1 MKNTPIERRLIDET
15 IEDFHIADFAKATIR
30 EVKAIAAK
38 AEAASGVEFIK
49 MEMGVPG
56 LPPSAVGVKAE
67 IDALQQGIASLY
79 PDINGLPALKEE
91 ASRFIKA
98 FINVDAGAG
107 RLCARN
113 RLHAGNFCLIPY
125 MQPV

>member
-1 MKNTPIERRLIDET
+1 MRNTPIERKLIDET
-15 IEDFHIADFAKATIR
+15 IADFHITDFAKATIR
-30 EVKAIAAK
+30 EVKAIAAN

-67 IDALQQGIASLY
+67 VEALQNGIASLY

-91 ASRFIKA
+91 A
-98 FINVDAGAG
+98 
-107 RLCARN
+107 ARN
-113 RLHAGNFCLIPY
+113 SPY
-125 MQPV
+125 SVPQKVGKALGTVCSSLGGSPWQSRRGLPTQ

>member
-1 MKNTPIERRLIDET
+1 MRNTPIERKLIDET
-15 IEDFHIADFAKATIR
+15 IEAFQIADFGKATIR

-38 AEAASGVEFIK
+38 AEAESGIEFIK

-67 IDALQQGIASLY
+67 IEALQKGIASLY

-91 ASRFIKA
+91 ASR
-98 FINVDAGAG
+98 
-107 RLCARN
+107 L
-113 RLHAGNFCLIPY
+113 
-125 MQPV
+125 